1 MLWDDNSFIKW
12 HNLLLLQSLSIYSS
26 YLSPLFT
33 RLSAIVL
40 NRYLSYE
47 EVAIRKNKAISSS
60 SCSAIDTTINSSSDA
75 ADYYSSDEEDGFSS
89 DHVLSFDEFL
99 RQRHESYKSP
109 TLIVLEGMMDFTHQQ
124 VQNNLTWIV
133 PLLSRLIICEDIEVR
148 LCVRQIYQSFINFLL
163 IK

>member
-1 MLWDDNSFIKW
+1 
-12 HNLLLLQSLSIYSS
+12 
-26 YLSPLFT
+26 
-33 RLSAIVL
+33 VL
-40 NRYLSYE
+40 NRYLSFE

-60 SCSAIDTTINSSSDA
+60 SPADTTINSSFDA

-99 RQRHESYKSP
+99 QQRHESYKSP